1 MGSGDNCEN
10 LGNLWWGRI
19 FGSMVH
25 DGRQRYFTP
34 WILVTSLSLFSYT
47 DSSSEFPSSGTSS
60 FNTHSSITC
69 QSSPE
74 ISSTLSFGHSSAIVS
89 GSHSLLS
96 ESEVHSVQRCV
107 LVDY

>member
-1 MGSGDNCEN
+1 MVGKNFWGYGSTWLTEVFYPLDSC
-10 LGNLWWGRI
+10 
-19 FGSMVH
+19 
-25 DGRQRYFTP
+25 D
-34 WILVTSLSLFSYT
+34 ILIQVLSLFSYT
-47 DSSSEFPSSGTSS
+47 DSSWEFPPSGTSS

-89 GSHSLLS
+89 GPHSLLS
-96 ESEVHSVQRCV
+96 EFKIHSVQRCV